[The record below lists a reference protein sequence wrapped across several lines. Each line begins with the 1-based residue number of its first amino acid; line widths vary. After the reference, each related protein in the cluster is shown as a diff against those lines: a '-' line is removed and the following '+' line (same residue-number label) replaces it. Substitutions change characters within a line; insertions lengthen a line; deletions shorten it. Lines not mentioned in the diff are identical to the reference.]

1 METKWAWPLLRIAV
15 GTVAGGYLL
24 LLAAA
29 HLLVDR
35 ALFHPDA
42 GSRRAPDG
50 LRTIR
55 AADGNDIA
63 VLHLPHPGA
72 RHTLWFFHGNAE
84 TLGDL
89 EPFLHEL
96 RGRGFAVV
104 AFDYPGYG
112 RSTGRPTEASVH
124 AAARAVGAWLRE
136 ELGVPP
142 ERTLLYG
149 RSLGGGP
156 AVQQATEIR
165 PAGLVLQAAFTSAFR
180 VVTQRRILPGDRFD
194 NLAKLPAVEAPVLV
208 LHGTA
213 DEVIPFSHGE
223 RLLAAARGPARALWV
238 PGAGHNDLIEVAGE
252 RYWTALRDF
261 SAACAAPGAAAR

>member
-1 METKWAWPLLRIAV
+1 MANEWIWRLLRIAIGV
-15 GTVAGGYLL
+15 AAGGYVVLL
-24 LLAAA
+24 IAAQ
-29 HLLVDR
+29 LLVDR
-35 ALFHPDA
+35 ALFHPDF

-50 LRTIR
+50 LRKIR
-55 AADGNDIA
+55 AADGNEIA
-63 VLHLPHPGA
+63 VLHLPNPDA

-96 RGRGFAVV
+96 RRRGFAVF

-112 RSTGRPTEASVH
+112 QSTGRPTEASVH
-124 AAARAVGAWLRE
+124 AAARAAGDYLRD
-136 ELGVPP
+136 ELRVPA

-156 AVQQATEIR
+156 AVRQAAERR
-165 PAGLVLQAAFTSAFR
+165 PAGLVLQATFTSAFR

-194 NLAKLPAVEAPVLV
+194 NLAALPGIACPVLV
-208 LHGTA
+208 MHGTA

-223 RLLAAARGPARALWV
+223 KLLAAARAPARSLWV
-238 PGAGHNDLIEVAGE
+238 RGAGHNNLIEVAGDA
-252 RYWTALRDF
+252 YWDALRDF
-261 SAACAAPGAAAR
+261 SAAGAERAAAAR